1 MIEPRNLALRSRS
14 RLGLRG
20 RSNLFYIRDRVF
32 RGVYSSIW
40 VPSELN
46 LIVSP
51 SMFFLIFFLDLDS
64 CISALGIR

>member
-1 MIEPRNLALRSRS
+1 MIEPRNLALRSR
-14 RLGLRG
+14 LGLRG
-20 RSNLFYIRDRVF
+20 RSNWFHVLDRVF
-32 RGVYSSIW
+32 RGVYSSSW

-64 CISALGIR
+64 CISALGFR